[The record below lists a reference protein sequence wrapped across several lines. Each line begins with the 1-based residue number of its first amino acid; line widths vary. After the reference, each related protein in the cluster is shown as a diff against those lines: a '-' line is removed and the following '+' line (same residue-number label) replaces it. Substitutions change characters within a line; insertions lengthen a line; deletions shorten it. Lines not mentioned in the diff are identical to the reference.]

1 MSTPTRGGQAVRFI
15 RTGELGI
22 TTDEPKKRSPSIAV
36 QLLGRHYPVYLGL
49 DEVEVIELAEVK
61 Q

>member
-1 MSTPTRGGQAVRFI
+1 MSAPTRGGQAVRFI

-22 TTDEPKKRSPSIAV
+22 TTDEPAKRSPSIAV

-49 DEVEVIELAEVK
+49 EEIELIEIAELTA
-61 Q
+61 